1 MRERKEKPISMMT
14 DVKINA
20 EACINAEYKINA
32 NERIDDLCRDNLKL
46 IQNTDVFCFGMD
58 AVLLSSFAALRNKD
72 TVMDLCTG
80 TGILPILL
88 SAKTKAVHIDA
99 LEVQKESAEMARR
112 SIILNELSNRIT
124 IYEGDVKTASDQF
137 GKNCYDAV
145 TVNPPYMNQGH
156 GLKNPNMPMAIAR
169 HEILCTLED
178 VIRESANLLKPKG
191 RFYMVHRPFRLAE
204 IFVIMNSYRLE
215 PKRMQLVYPF
225 ADKEPNMVLIEGVKD
240 GNPMLKITPPL
251 IVYRPDGTY
260 TDELLALYGMTRK

>member
-1 MRERKEKPISMMT
+1 MQNKDCLLREG
-14 DVKINA
+14 
-20 EACINAEYKINA
+20 
-32 NERIDDLCRDNLKL
+32 ERLDDLQCQGLQI
-46 IQNTDVFCFGMD
+46 IQHPGKFCFGMD

-88 SAKTKAVHIDA
+88 SAKTKADHIDA
-99 LEVQKESAEMARR
+99 LGVQKESAEMARR

>member
-1 MRERKEKPISMMT
+1 MQNKDCLLREG
-14 DVKINA
+14 
-20 EACINAEYKINA
+20 
-32 NERIDDLCRDNLKL
+32 ERLDDLQCQGLQI
-46 IQNTDVFCFGMD
+46 IQHPGKFCFGMD
-58 AVLLSSFAALRNKD
+58 AVLLSSFATLRNKD

-88 SAKTKAVHIDA
+88 SAKTKADHIDA

-191 RFYMVHRPFRLAE
+191 RFSACRNLCYHE
-204 IFVIMNSYRLE
+204 
-215 PKRMQLVYPF
+215 
-225 ADKEPNMVLIEGVKD
+225 
-240 GNPMLKITPPL
+240 
-251 IVYRPDGTY
+251 
-260 TDELLALYGMTRK
+260 